1 MNFLASGEVRFNVI
15 KFGKLNGENIS
26 AKFVEVQSELQL
38 KARKG
43 KMMKPQLTMETN
55 VESFATQKKNKRVKK
70 EKTKDEKWKKLVD
83 DIVMHKNPKKIDEAE
98 CKTIDKVMLNE
109 FDNCFPLFSM
119 EILEVELPI
128 QCFFEP
134 PS

>member
-70 EKTKDEKWKKLVD
+70 EKTKDEK
-83 DIVMHKNPKKIDEAE
+83 
-98 CKTIDKVMLNE
+98 
-109 FDNCFPLFSM
+109 
-119 EILEVELPI
+119 
-128 QCFFEP
+128 
-134 PS
+134 